1 MNQAP
6 QERNRLKI
14 GCGLAHAEAH
24 ECRPNTIAPRA
35 ILMVRISLSV
45 LLSHRLELFRAPH
58 CLSVMNTFSMGNSR
72 SKWSCFLVAFF
83 TLFSTLAQTNVSH
96 SSVTNPPPAPR
107 RPSILLIV
115 ADNVGYGDLGCY
127 GQTKVKTPHLDQLAK
142 EGIRFTSFYAG
153 SPNDQ
158 PSRASLLTGLEPK
171 HIAASF
177 SHPLPMDAVTIAAML
192 KEIGYHTGLM
202 GEWNLGDTAPVE
214 PNTKGFEEFGGF
226 LSQNHARDY
235 FSDNVY
241 RQELPSGT
249 NRLLS
254 LPENWARGQGL
265 YLPDFVGEM
274 GGNYIRTRVPDAFN
288 RYAPFFLCL
297 AYPVPHNGPPPH
309 TSPYSRLSWPQ
320 PEKDR
325 AAMIAHLDNSVG
337 EVLFALTRWRLET
350 NTVVIFTSFGGV
362 QPEGAMDPKFFNASG
377 PLRGQAGSVY
387 EGGIRVPMIIR
398 WPARIK
404 AGQVT
409 DFPCAAWDI
418 LPTAMEIAF
427 SKPSQKTDG
436 FSLLPVLTGKG
447 KTNVHESFYWDSNEE
462 NSQQA
467 ARMGDW
473 KIVRL
478 GTNAP
483 ALYNLKTD
491 IGERNDVADKNA
503 DVLKKLKN
511 LLAEPSK

>member
-1 MNQAP
+1 M
-6 QERNRLKI
+6 R
-14 GCGLAHAEAH
+14 
-24 ECRPNTIAPRA
+24 
-35 ILMVRISLSV
+35 
-45 LLSHRLELFRAPH
+45 
-58 CLSVMNTFSMGNSR
+58 
-72 SKWSCFLVAFF
+72 
-83 TLFSTLAQTNVSH
+83 AQTNVSH
-96 SSVTNPPPAPR
+96 HSVTNPPPAPR

-115 ADNVGYGDLGCY
+115 ADNIGYGDLGCY
-127 GQTKVKTPHLDQLAK
+127 GQTKVRTPNLDKLAK
-142 EGIRFTSFYAG
+142 DGIRFTSFYTA

-171 HIAASF
+171 HIAASL
-177 SHPLPMDAVTIAAML
+177 SHPLPTDAVTVAAML
-192 KEIGYHTGLM
+192 KEIGYHTALM

-241 RQELPSGT
+241 RQDMETGT
-249 NRLLS
+249 NRLMP
-254 LPENWARGQGL
+254 LPENWQGGQGL
-265 YLPDFVGEM
+265 YLPNFVGEM
-274 GGNYIRTRVPDAFN
+274 GGSYITTRVPSRFN
-288 RYAPFFLCL
+288 HYTPFFLCL
-297 AYPVPHNGPPPH
+297 AYPVPHNGTAPH
-309 TSPYSRLSWPQ
+309 PSPYTGESWPQ

-325 AAMIAHLDNSVG
+325 ATMIAHFDNSVG
-337 EVLFALTRWRLET
+337 EVLFALAKWRLQT
-350 NTVVIFTSFGGV
+350 NTVVIFTSFGGA
-362 QPEGAMDPKFFNASG
+362 QREGAMDPKFFDASG
-377 PLRGQAGSVY
+377 PLRGEAGSVY

-404 AGQVT
+404 PGQVT

-447 KTNVHESFYWDSNEE
+447 KTNVHESFYWESNEGE
-462 NSQQA
+462 SQQA

-473 KIVRL
+473 KIVHI

-491 IGERNDVADKNA
+491 IGEKNDVADKNP
-503 DVLKKLKN
+503 DVLKKMKVGLFKG
-511 LLAEPSK
+511 LWSEPPVPASPLISH

>member
-1 MNQAP
+1 
-6 QERNRLKI
+6 
-14 GCGLAHAEAH
+14 
-24 ECRPNTIAPRA
+24 
-35 ILMVRISLSV
+35 
-45 LLSHRLELFRAPH
+45 
-58 CLSVMNTFSMGNSR
+58 
-72 SKWSCFLVAFF
+72 
-83 TLFSTLAQTNVSH
+83 
-96 SSVTNPPPAPR
+96 
-107 RPSILLIV
+107 
-115 ADNVGYGDLGCY
+115 
-127 GQTKVKTPHLDQLAK
+127 
-142 EGIRFTSFYAG
+142 
-153 SPNDQ
+153 
-158 PSRASLLTGLEPK
+158 
-171 HIAASF
+171 
-177 SHPLPMDAVTIAAML
+177 
-192 KEIGYHTGLM
+192 
-202 GEWNLGDTAPVE
+202 
-214 PNTKGFEEFGGF
+214 
-226 LSQNHARDY
+226 
-235 FSDNVY
+235 
-241 RQELPSGT
+241 
-249 NRLLS
+249 
-254 LPENWARGQGL
+254 
-265 YLPDFVGEM
+265 
-274 GGNYIRTRVPDAFN
+274 
-288 RYAPFFLCL
+288 
-297 AYPVPHNGPPPH
+297 
-309 TSPYSRLSWPQ
+309 
-320 PEKDR
+320 
-325 AAMIAHLDNSVG
+325 MIAHLDNSVG

-350 NTVVIFTSFGGV
+350 NTVVIFTSFGGA